1 MQAICCVT
9 IVYLDWVADCIGV
22 RVAAENTVTMLV
34 SPLNSALN
42 STCVSLICNQIR
54 KWLVL
59 IGYSYFIQTFL
70 QFPREIS
77 DWYYSDSFFSFY
89 SLSLS
94 LPLFKLCIDWK
105 NPPQKTHTT
114 IINSAMHMSAVT
126 HQAWKAEKR
135 ATFVPNA
142 EWIEMRWSNM

>member
-22 RVAAENTVTMLV
+22 RVAAENTLTMLV

-77 DWYYSDSFFSFY
+77 DWYYSDSFFSIY

-94 LPLFKLCIDWK
+94 PSL
-105 NPPQKTHTT
+105 
-114 IINSAMHMSAVT
+114 
-126 HQAWKAEKR
+126 QALY
-135 ATFVPNA
+135 
-142 EWIEMRWSNM
+142 